1 MANTKIRQMAQLAI
15 LIAIVLVMAF
25 TPLGYLRI
33 GTLSIT
39 FLTIPVAI
47 GAVVLGPG
55 AGALLGLVFGLTSF
69 MQCFGMD
76 PFGTALM
83 TINPFFTFVMCV
95 VTRTLMGWLA
105 GLIYRCVCK
114 IIKAD
119 GHLSRSISGAVVA
132 CASCPIL
139 NTAFFMTC
147 LYLFFSKSE
156 TFLAAYGAQTF
167 FAFIFS
173 AVTINFVLELI
184 ATLIIGT
191 AVCTAVQHVVKRK

>member
-1 MANTKIRQMAQLAI
+1 MAHTKIRQMAQLAI

-47 GAVVLGPG
+47 GAVILGPG
-55 AGALLGLVFGLTSF
+55 AGALLGFIFGLTSF
-69 MQCFGMD
+69 FQCFGMD

-105 GLIYRCVCK
+105 GLIYHGLCRAF
-114 IIKAD
+114 KAE
-119 GHLSRSISGAVVA
+119 GQVSRSISGAVACVA
-132 CASCPIL
+132 CPVL
-139 NTAFFMTC
+139 NTALFMTS

-156 TFLAAYGAQTF
+156 TFLEAYGAKTF
-167 FAFIFS
+167 FVFIFS
-173 AVTINFVLELI
+173 AVTLNFALELT

-191 AVCTAVQHVVKRK
+191 AVCTAVQQVVKKK